1 MALNTVNGKPIE
13 FYVGTAEQYQAA
25 INAGTI
31 NNKAFYL
38 VFSNTTTDKCK
49 LYVGA
54 NAISVDIDS
63 ALSDVSENAVSNK
76 VVSKALAQATE
87 IINNTEGVTTNAEN
101 VGKFIFTGNDITE
114 TYTLVF
120 QPTVGKT
127 INLIPAI
134 KYDEASTEAMSGM
147 AVAEAIGQAI
157 TDADIFEELDSVGP
171 ETATEKNK
179 FYYEKGS
186 GALYFNST
194 SLGLV
199 ELTNRAP
206 IAHSSVNE
214 DYGISTSAEYGHA
227 KSGIATDANGKILT
241 NAYVSRSEAKDENLV
256 GDESTYKATFARVL
270 HKHPLPALDAI
281 GNDASSD
288 EILTFNKKILSE
300 DTYNFIKA
308 TSDAP
313 YTYTEGTKTLI
324 PASKRLTDL
333 ETDTTN
339 LKSDYLSKS
348 TSNAQTVNSNL
359 LFKGNLSFDKES
371 YLAVNVIAPHDYDG
385 QTSSGGTITFKS
397 SITTDSGIICGGSL
411 SAGATTIEGAL
422 NQAGAVNI
430 GKFNNVFGISVTGD
444 NSSNAAI
451 TLGFNASTKSIS
463 ASGNIDATG
472 IITGNNLVA
481 LNQLTAGA
489 LYANTSL
496 VRIGGSSKT
505 DAYFWTE
512 SGEVNFQN
520 LSKMSIS
527 TSGSDGLMVYGNTDF
542 QKLKVSTTLDIQPGT
557 TVTFKNFELTM
568 SEVETN
574 SNIQQR
580 FQVGEN
586 KVLYIADIDNSDG
599 KIATYVS
606 GRLASY
612 QPAGSYVSTATIQ
625 NTYNAESGDPISGQ
639 GVAQALASF
648 NTVPFVA
655 SNGEPEN
662 TNILWIDTSIANGA
676 LKYYN
681 GTEWVLVSAVWS

>member
-1 MALNTVNGKPIE
+1 MALNTVSGTIG
-13 FYVGTAEQYQAA
+13 FRVGTAAQYQTAKEKNQ
-25 INAGTI
+25 IDE
-31 NNKAFYL
+31 KSFYL
-38 VFSNTTTDKCK
+38 VFSDSNAEKCK
-49 LYVGA
+49 LYVGK

-63 ALSDVSENAVSNK
+63 ALSEISENAISNK

-87 IINNTEGVTTNAEN
+87 IINNTEGVTTNDKN

-120 QPTVGKT
+120 QPTVSKT

-134 KYDEASTEAMSGM
+134 KYDETSTEAMSGM

-227 KSGIATDANGKILT
+227 KSGITTDANGKILT
-241 NAYVSRSEAKDENLV
+241 NAYVNRSEAKDENLV

-288 EILTFNKKILSE
+288 EILTFNKKVLSE

-348 TSNAQTVNSNL
+348 ASNAQTVNSNL

-385 QTSSGGTITFKS
+385 QSSSGGTITFKT
-397 SITTDSGIICGGSL
+397 SITTDSGIACGGSL

-422 NQAGAVNI
+422 NQAGVVNI
-430 GKFNNVFGISVTGD
+430 GKFNNVFGISVTGN
-444 NSSNAAI
+444 NSSDAAI
-451 TLGFNASTKSIS
+451 ALGFNASTQGIS

-472 IITGNNLVA
+472 TITGNNLIA

-489 LYANTSL
+489 LYASTSL

-568 SEVETN
+568 SNVETN
-574 SNIQQR
+574 NNIQR
-580 FQVGEN
+580 RLQVGEN

-599 KIATYVS
+599 KIATYVND
-606 GRLASY
+606 RLAGY
-612 QPAGSYVSTATIQ
+612 QPAGSYLTAAMIQ
-625 NTYNAESGDPISGQ
+625 NTYDAESGNPISGQ
-639 GVAQALASF
+639 GVAAALANF
-648 NTVPFVA
+648 NTIPFVA
-655 SNGEPEN
+655 SAGEPEN
-662 TNILWIDTSIANGA
+662 KNILWIDTSIANGV
-676 LKYYN
+676 LKYHN
-681 GTEWVLVSAVWS
+681 GTEWTLVSAVWS